1 MLEPQSTTLFVLLIV
16 MFGALVW
23 RIMAGRLVVLR
34 MLAACLAFV
43 TAMAF
48 GVLAVNRYYDYYQT
62 WGAMM
67 ADLTHQGVDAASG
80 VPEVKLESGVQSG
93 TPSGTLDGSRG
104 DLELAQRQGY
114 LLRLTVTGQR
124 SRITRLVY
132 VYLPAQSRDKARKTA
147 LEHIVK
153 TFFDG
158 SMEHAVA
165 ALLDIS
171 GVDVKTDGLDRVAQM
186 VQEARKDGK

>member
-1 MLEPQSTTLFVLLIV
+1 MIVCSVLISFQRVDPYSALLGTRRGGPGSKRKVGSTTMRKSQLY
-16 MFGALVW
+16 
-23 RIMAGRLVVLR
+23 
-34 MLAACLAFV
+34 LARRERQILDTLYRVGEADV
-43 TAMAF
+43 T
-48 GVLAVNRYYDYYQT
+48 GVLENMPD
-62 WGAMM
+62 
-67 ADLTHQGVDAASG
+67 
-80 VPEVKLESGVQSG
+80 P
-93 TPSGTLDGSRG
+93 PSYSCVRS
-104 DLELAQRQGY
+104 
-114 LLRLTVTGQR
+114 LLRILERKGHVRHKKQGAR
-124 SRITRLVY
+124 Y

-186 VQEARKDGK
+186 VQEAKKDGK

>member
-1 MLEPQSTTLFVLLIV
+1 MRKSQLYLARRERQILDTLYRV
-16 MFGALVW
+16 GEAD
-23 RIMAGRLVVLR
+23 
-34 MLAACLAFV
+34 V
-43 TAMAF
+43 T
-48 GVLAVNRYYDYYQT
+48 GVLENMPD
-62 WGAMM
+62 
-67 ADLTHQGVDAASG
+67 
-80 VPEVKLESGVQSG
+80 P
-93 TPSGTLDGSRG
+93 PSYSCVRS
-104 DLELAQRQGY
+104 
-114 LLRLTVTGQR
+114 LLRILERKGHVKHKKQGR
-124 SRITRLVY
+124 AY

-171 GVDVKTDGLDRVAQM
+171 GVDIKTDGLDRVAQM

>member
-1 MLEPQSTTLFVLLIV
+1 MMRKSQLYLARRERQILDTLYRV
-16 MFGALVW
+16 GEAD
-23 RIMAGRLVVLR
+23 
-34 MLAACLAFV
+34 V
-43 TAMAF
+43 T
-48 GVLAVNRYYDYYQT
+48 GVLENMPD
-62 WGAMM
+62 
-67 ADLTHQGVDAASG
+67 
-80 VPEVKLESGVQSG
+80 P
-93 TPSGTLDGSRG
+93 PSYSCVRS
-104 DLELAQRQGY
+104 
-114 LLRLTVTGQR
+114 LLRILERKGHVKHKKQGAR
-124 SRITRLVY
+124 Y

-186 VQEARKDGK
+186 VAEARRDEK

>member
-1 MLEPQSTTLFVLLIV
+1 MRKSQLYLARRERQILDTLYRV
-16 MFGALVW
+16 GEAD
-23 RIMAGRLVVLR
+23 
-34 MLAACLAFV
+34 V
-43 TAMAF
+43 T
-48 GVLAVNRYYDYYQT
+48 GVLENMPD
-62 WGAMM
+62 
-67 ADLTHQGVDAASG
+67 
-80 VPEVKLESGVQSG
+80 P
-93 TPSGTLDGSRG
+93 PSYSCVRS
-104 DLELAQRQGY
+104 
-114 LLRLTVTGQR
+114 LLRILERKGHVKHKKQGAR
-124 SRITRLVY
+124 Y

-186 VQEARKDGK
+186 VAEARRDEK